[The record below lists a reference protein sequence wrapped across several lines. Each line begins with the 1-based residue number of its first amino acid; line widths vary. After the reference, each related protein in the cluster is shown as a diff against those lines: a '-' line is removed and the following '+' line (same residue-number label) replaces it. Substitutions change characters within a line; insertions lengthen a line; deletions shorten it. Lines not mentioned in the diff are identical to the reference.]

1 MKNLWSFVK
10 SLFYSSSIAVINRL
24 PISNKRQHT
33 MRYRLFGSKGKKM
46 AQAKTLTDK
55 ELRKVLNF
63 IALRKHAAR
72 NRAMLLVT
80 HWAGLRVGE
89 VAALRIGD
97 VWSADGTIKD
107 EVRLLPEQTKGK
119 HARSV
124 FLPEKLRKELN
135 TYLVGIDRSDTTK
148 PLFATQKRDSF
159 TANTLCQHFHWLYK
173 QAGIDGASSHSGR
186 RTFITA
192 LASKGVGVRVLMALA
207 GHRNIST
214 TQAYIDVNDEMQRR
228 AVELI

>member
-1 MKNLWSFVK
+1 
-10 SLFYSSSIAVINRL
+10 
-24 PISNKRQHT
+24 
-33 MRYRLFGSKGKKM
+33 M
-46 AQAKTLTDK
+46 AHAKTLTDK
-55 ELRKVLNF
+55 DLRKVLSY
-63 IALRKHAAR
+63 IALRKHATR
-72 NRAMLLVT
+72 NRTMLLVT
-80 HWAGLRVGE
+80 HWSGMRVGE
-89 VAALRIGD
+89 LSALLISD
-97 VWSADGTIKD
+97 VRSADGTIKD

-124 FLPEKLRKELN
+124 FLAEKLRKELK
-135 TYLVGIDRSDTTK
+135 TYLTGVDCSDTTK

-159 TANTLCQHFHWLYK
+159 TANTLCQHFHCLYK

-186 RTFITA
+186 RSFITA

>member
-1 MKNLWSFVK
+1 MLWFLLN
-10 SLFYSSSIAVINRL
+10 SLNYCRTFARQKRL
-24 PISNKRQHT
+24 LFTNQRPYT
-33 MRYRLFGSKGKKM
+33 MTHKLFGLKGKTM
-46 AQAKTLTDK
+46 AQAKTLTDR
-55 ELRKVLNF
+55 ELRKVLSY
-63 IALRKHAAR
+63 IALRKHATR

-80 HWAGLRVGE
+80 HWSGMRVGE
-89 VAALRIGD
+89 VAALRISD
-97 VWSADGTIKD
+97 ILSADGAVKD
-107 EVRLLPEQTKGK
+107 EVRLLAEQTKGK

-135 TYLVGIDRSDTTK
+135 AYLATIDRSDTTK

-186 RTFITA
+186 RSFITA

-214 TQAYIDVNDEMQRR
+214 TQAYIDINDEMQRR